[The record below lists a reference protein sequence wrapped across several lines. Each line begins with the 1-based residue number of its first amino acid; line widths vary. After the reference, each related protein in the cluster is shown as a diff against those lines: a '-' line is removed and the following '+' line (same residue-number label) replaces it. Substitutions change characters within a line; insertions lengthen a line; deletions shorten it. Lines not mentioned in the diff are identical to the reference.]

1 MRRINLPLE
10 RESDASE
17 KKRMEKRKKKKKREE
32 NGGKRNF
39 KVAVKLG
46 YEIKTGPER

>member
-1 MRRINLPLE
+1 MKATRQ
-10 RESDASE
+10 
-17 KKRMEKRKKKKKREE
+17 KRKGWKNEKKKKREE